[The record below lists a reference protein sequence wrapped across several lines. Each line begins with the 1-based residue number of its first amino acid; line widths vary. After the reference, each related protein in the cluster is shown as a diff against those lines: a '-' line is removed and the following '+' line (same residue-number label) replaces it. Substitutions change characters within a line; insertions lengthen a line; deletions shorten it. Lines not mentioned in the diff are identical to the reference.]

1 MVAPVCFTLW
11 TLRDKNAQRR
21 SPLRFQR
28 LLLQTGNYRFGHRVV
43 AETNS
48 TIPAFLPN
56 NLANQQRAA
65 LHQLQGGALRKTNF
79 VKNQP
84 DRQNRA
90 IERVDYL
97 RKANTPTDNY

>member
-1 MVAPVCFTLW
+1 MNSNVPDRPLSIF
-11 TLRDKNAQRR
+11 DYFR
-21 SPLRFQR
+21 S
-28 LLLQTGNYRFGHRVV
+28 GHGAV
-43 AETNS
+43 AETNF
-48 TIPAFLPN
+48 TIPAFLPT

-65 LHQLQGGALRKTNF
+65 LHQLQGGALRKNNF

-97 RKANTPTDNY
+97 RKANTPKDNY